1 MMRKTIVRTMAT
13 STINAFMLNIVDG
26 QPKVE
31 NLEPLTVMGKAT
43 EKEAMKA
50 LKDKYGKNAPVTIAN
65 IDVQEDTYEISVDDF
80 VKYAKKV
87 QKGSEGSETENESS
101 EEVSEGSETAT
112 TN

>member
-1 MMRKTIVRTMAT
+1 MMRKTITRTMAT
-13 STINAFMLNIVDG
+13 SKINAFKLTVENG

-43 EKEAMKA
+43 EKEALKA
-50 LKDKYGKNAPVTIAN
+50 LKEQYGKNAPVSIAS
-65 IDVQEDTYEISVDDF
+65 IEVQEDTYEISVDDF

-87 QKGSEGSETENESS
+87 DKNSVQEES
-101 EEVSEGSETAT
+101 EETT

>member
-13 STINAFMLNIVDG
+13 STINAFKLDIVDG
-26 QPKVE
+26 NPQVE
-31 NLEPLTVMGKAT
+31 NLEPITVMGKAT
-43 EKEAMKA
+43 EKEAIKA
-50 LKDKYGKNAPVTIAN
+50 LKDKYGKNAPVKIAS

-87 QKGSEGSETENESS
+87 QKGSEGSETEEDNSEEGSESS
-101 EEVSEGSETAT
+101 EVT

>member
-13 STINAFMLNIVDG
+13 STINAFKLTVENG

-43 EKEAMKA
+43 EKEALKA
-50 LKDKYGKNAPVTIAN
+50 LKEKYGKNAPVSIAS

-80 VKYAKKV
+80 VKYAKKIE
-87 QKGSEGSETENESS
+87 KGSEGSESENE
-101 EEVSEGSETAT
+101 ESEGSETLAT
-112 TN
+112 N